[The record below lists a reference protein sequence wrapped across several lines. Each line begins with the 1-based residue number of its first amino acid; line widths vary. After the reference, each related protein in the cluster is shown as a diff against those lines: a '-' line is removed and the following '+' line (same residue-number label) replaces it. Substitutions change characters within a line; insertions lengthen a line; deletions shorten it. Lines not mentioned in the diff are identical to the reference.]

1 MASAYPEIPDKP
13 EMTWS
18 CRRTLIQVMM
28 GEWGCAIDGYESK
41 NMQWVEHITEGEEI
55 H

>member
-18 CRRTLIQVMM
+18 RRRTLIQVMM